1 MTSTPDITGEIEAQ
15 ENKAMTHPD
24 PLRAVREALET
35 CDHDD
40 NCSIWEESW
49 NTECDCV
56 KARALQALE
65 HLTALESL
73 VGGGWQPIE
82 TAPKDG
88 RKFLGYTLERAPYG
102 QPVWRVEECYWD
114 GICPDDPVGRFASR
128 SGALLDHWQPL
139 PLPPGAVPV
148 TPAQLS
154 EEEMVGVM
162 EIGEATLL
170 DIATSLEKW
179 LFPIIRLHEEENG
192 RFSWSHYEALTV
204 IKEAIRPYL
213 TIANVTKKEGV

>member
-1 MTSTPDITGEIEAQ
+1 MSDP
-15 ENKAMTHPD
+15 MTHPHI
-24 PLRAVREALET
+24 AAIREALENAENI
-35 CDHDD
+35 CRVE
-40 NCSIWEESW
+40 NWPENRSIMK
-49 NTECDCV
+49 N
-56 KARALQALE
+56 ALE
-65 HLTALESL
+65 HLSALEAQR
-73 VGGGWQPIE
+73 GWQPIE

-88 RKFLGYTLERAPYG
+88 TRILAWCEQYAAPLTLQYYDNIKGWCIYYEVLPKHRPT
-102 QPVWRVEECYWD
+102 
-114 GICPDDPVGRFASR
+114 
-128 SGALLDHWQPL
+128 HWQPL
-139 PLPPGAVPV
+139 PLPPGHVAQRIEQGASIPSVGGSSPSV
-148 TPAQLS
+148 TTNPPAQLS